1 MEGAVKLNLRMKVM
15 LIPLGL
21 VLFSAGLL
29 IAMVILMQK
38 HLWQGMVGEVSL
50 DQSQLLM
57 DGLKRFWQHE
67 ALEMGSILFL
77 VVAATFFA
85 THFLLNRLL
94 ANSLSKIVAS
104 IRSIAQGNY
113 NHSYPLDE
121 IKELYTIVSEVKKL
135 AGKLEERDKQI
146 NQEIAE
152 RIQTEKELR
161 NAKEEWEKT
170 FNAIR
175 DVVCIQ
181 NAEMKIL
188 RVNQAVT
195 TLFGLDPKDVVGKH
209 CYEIFRGGLGVCP
222 GCPTL
227 AAIEDLKPHGSI
239 MHHEAQGRIFEV
251 SVSPIVNKENRL
263 EGIVHI
269 AKDITEQKRIETRI
283 SHSHKMEAIGTLA
296 GGIAHDFNNIL
307 SAILGYGELAK
318 MRIPADSPA
327 REDIKGVIL
336 AGLRAK
342 ELVNQILAFSR
353 KTDHALLPVHI
364 QSVVKEA
371 MKLLRASIPA
381 NIDFQMRFNAQYCNI
396 LADPSHIH
404 QVIMNLVTNAYHAM
418 QEKGGILSVSLKK
431 TGLMNHVIPDLKAG
445 LYIELEIGDTGH
457 GIPPEIREKIFDP
470 YFTTKE
476 LGKGTGL
483 GLSVVHGIVKSYGGA
498 ITVDSLVGKGSI
510 FRIYF
515 PIIDMHPAEQRMVAM
530 ENSFETGTERIMFVD
545 DETAILKYSWKTL
558 EAFGYQVFSFTNAND
573 AWQAFSSHPDD
584 FDLIITDMA
593 MPNMTGIELSR
604 KILQLRPAMPVI
616 LYTGHSETI
625 TKEKAKTYGISEF
638 LLKPITARELL
649 RTIRNVLDER
659 KKSDAIRLPGDRGTH
674 QAAVLSLPSP
684 CLCGQD
690 LLGRF
695 QQDRAA
701 GQ

>member
-1 MEGAVKLNLRMKVM
+1 MKLNLRVKVM

-21 VLFSAGLL
+21 VFLSTALI
-29 IAMVILMQK
+29 IAMAILMQK
-38 HLWQGMVGEVSL
+38 HLWQDMMTDVSL
-50 DQSQLLM
+50 VQSQLLL
-57 DGLKRFWQHE
+57 DGLKRFWRQE
-67 ALEMGSILFL
+67 AFEISSILL
-77 VVAATFFA
+77 LIIAATFFA

-94 ANSLSKIVAS
+94 ANSLSSIVAS
-104 IRSIAQGNY
+104 IRSIARGNY
-113 NHSYPLDE
+113 NHPYPREE
-121 IKELYTIVSEVKKL
+121 IKELRTIVIEVEKL
-135 AGKLEERDKQI
+135 ARELEERDKQI
-146 NQEIAE
+146 KQEIAE
-152 RIQTEKELR
+152 RIQTEKDLR

-170 FNAIR
+170 FNAIN

-181 NAEMKIL
+181 NPEMKIL

-195 TLFGLDPKDVVGKH
+195 DLFGLEQKDVVGKH
-209 CYEIFRGGLGVCP
+209 CYEIFRRGLGVCP

-227 AAIEDLKPHGSI
+227 AAIEDLKTHRSV
-239 MHHEAQGRIFEV
+239 MHHEVHGKYFEI
-251 SVSPIVNKENRL
+251 SVSPVVNGENKL

-318 MRIPADSPA
+318 MRLPADSPA
-327 REDIKGVIL
+327 GDDIKGVIQ

-353 KTDHALLPVHI
+353 KTDQTLLPLHI
-364 QSVVKEA
+364 QSVAKEA

-404 QVIMNLVTNAYHAM
+404 QIIMNLGTNAYHAM
-418 QEKGGILSVSLKK
+418 QAEGGILGVSLKK
-431 TGLMNHVIPDLKAG
+431 TGLMNHEIPDLKAG
-445 LYIELEIGDTGH
+445 LYVELEISDTGH
-457 GIPPEIREKIFDP
+457 GILPEIREKIFDP

-498 ITVDSLVGKGSI
+498 ITVDSLAGKGSI

-515 PIIDMHPAEQRMVAM
+515 PMIDVPPAEQRIMNI
-530 ENSFETGTERIMFVD
+530 EELYQTGTERIMFVD
-545 DETAILKYSWKTL
+545 DETAILKYSQKIL
-558 EAFGYQVFSFTNAND
+558 GAFGYRVSSFTNGND
-573 AWQAFSSHPDD
+573 AWREFSNHPED
-584 FDLIITDMA
+584 FDLVITDMA
-593 MPNMTGIELSR
+593 MPNMTGMELSR
-604 KILQLRPAMPVI
+604 KVLQLRPGIPVI
-616 LYTGHSETI
+616 LYTGHSDTI
-625 TKEKAKTYGISEF
+625 TQEQAREYGVSSF
-638 LLKPITARELL
+638 LFKPVTPSELL
-649 RTIRNVLDER
+649 RAIRNMLDDR
-659 KKSDAIRLPGDRGTH
+659 KKSDETMLPGNLGRN

-684 CLCGQD
+684 CLCGHDVRQ
-690 LLGRF
+690 LATGERVCSL
-695 QQDRAA
+695 
-701 GQ
+701 

>member
-1 MEGAVKLNLRMKVM
+1 MKLNLRMKVM

-50 DQSQLLM
+50 AQSQLLM

-77 VVAATFFA
+77 VVAATFFS

-227 AAIEDLKPHGSI
+227 AAIEDLKPHRSI

-251 SVSPIVNKENRL
+251 SVSPIVNEENRL

-318 MRIPADSPA
+318 MRIPTDSPA

-515 PIIDMHPAEQRMVAM
+515 PMIDMHPAEQRMVAM

-558 EAFGYQVFSFTNAND
+558 EAFGYQVSSFTNAND
-573 AWQAFSSHPDD
+573 AWHAFSSHPDD

-638 LLKPITARELL
+638 LLKPITPSELL

-690 LLGRF
+690 LLGPF